1 MKNSLVEAVK
11 FNFTAEVIDQLAN
24 VVGEDS
30 ANVKKGLSQA
40 VPLVLATLVRQ
51 AEQPGRPAA
60 LLHMARETDATSMLS
75 SQGDVR
81 NAACYEQGGAILTE
95 LLGSEYGPA
104 VGRLA
109 MEADMRPAATEMLLQ
124 VAAAAVLGVLGRYA
138 AENGLTPTG
147 FVQWLQGQQHEVAA
161 AMLPTLQPGRGM
173 ALPPGPRPA
182 PALVPPR
189 QLSTAVRRVP
199 QPLPGEASPEP
210 RSAGGL
216 RWQWGLL
223 LLVAVSLGYF
233 FGRGPATEP
242 AAPAATTAAPA
253 GTPAAQPAVA
263 AGRYD
268 QGRDTYIYDTGQP
281 IRLRLADGTTQQ
293 VGANSTENRLYTFL
307 ATPSIQVDSVNR
319 TKGWINFDR
328 VYFDPGKATLTPESS
343 QQLRNVAS
351 ILKTFP
357 HAVVKIGG
365 YTDSSGVALHN
376 FQLSEERAKAAMLAL
391 ATMGVPVDNLQAKGY
406 GSKYYVTSNNT
417 PSGRALNRRISVRV
431 VQK

>member
-1 MKNSLVEAVK
+1 MKNNLVEAVK

-24 VVGEDS
+24 VIGEDP

-40 VPLVLATLVRQ
+40 VPLVLATLVHQ
-51 AEQPGRPAA
+51 AEQEGSPAA

-81 NAACYEQGGAILTE
+81 NAACYEQGGAILVE
-95 LLGSEYGPA
+95 LLGSDYGTA
-104 VGRLA
+104 VSRLA
-109 MEADMRPAATEMLLQ
+109 MEADMRPGATEMLLQ
-124 VAAAAVLGVLGRYA
+124 VVAAAVLGVLGRYA
-138 AENGLTPTG
+138 AENGLTPSA
-147 FVQWLQGQQHEVAA
+147 FVQWLQAQQHDVAA

-173 ALPPGPRPA
+173 ALPTGPRA
-182 PALVPPR
+182 TAAVVPPR
-189 QLSTAVRRVP
+189 QLSAAVRRMP
-199 QPLPGEASPEP
+199 QPMPGAGYGPSSEP
-210 RSAGGL
+210 RSSGGL

-233 FGRGPATEP
+233 FGRGPATES
-242 AAPAATTAAPA
+242 AAPAAPTAV
-253 GTPAAQPAVA
+253 PAAKPAVA

-268 QGRDTYIYDTGQP
+268 QGSDTYIYDTGQP
-281 IRLRLADGTTQQ
+281 IRLRLSDGTTQQ

-307 ATPSIQVDSVNR
+307 ATPSVQVDSVNR

-328 VYFDPGKATLTPESS
+328 VYFDPGKATLTAESN

-357 HAVVKIGG
+357 HAIVKIGG

-391 ATMGVPVDNLQAKGY
+391 ASMGVPVDNLQAKGY